1 MIDRFQLSIIIPTY
15 NESENIVALINY
27 LKSNTSN
34 LLIEI
39 IVSDG
44 QSTDN
49 TVEVATAAGAKVVVS
64 PSKGR
69 AAQMNYGA
77 SLAQADV
84 LYFVHADSFPPH
96 DFIDKIDHQKKM
108 KINIGCF
115 RLKFDVSHWFFN
127 ANCWFTRFDVNA
139 FRFGDQSLFVTKD
152 IFEKAGGFNEQLVM
166 MEDQEIIHR
175 LKRHGK
181 FKVMPGTVITSAR
194 KYTDNGIFYTQGV
207 FFLIYILFKLGL
219 PQHRL
224 LKLYRRLIKQD
235 KL

>member
-1 MIDRFQLSIIIPTY
+1 MELSIIIPTY
-15 NESENIVALINY
+15 NETENIAALINY
-27 LKSNTSN
+27 LQINASNY
-34 LLIEI
+34 LIEI

-49 TVEVATAAGAKVVVS
+49 TVKIATAAGVRVVVS

-69 AAQMNYGA
+69 GAQMNYGA

-96 DFIDKIDHQKKM
+96 DFIDTISQQIKM
-108 KINIGCF
+108 GTNLGCF
-115 RLKFDVSHWFFN
+115 QLKFDVSHWFLN
-127 ANCWFTRFDVNA
+127 VNCWFTRFDINA
-139 FRFGDQSLFVTKD
+139 FRYGDQSLFVTKD
-152 IFEKAGGFNEQLVM
+152 IFQKAGGFNAQLSM

-175 LKRHGK
+175 LKRYGK
-181 FKVMPGTVITSAR
+181 FKVMHGAVITSAR
-194 KYTDNGIFYTQGV
+194 KYLENGIFHTQGV
-207 FFLIYILFKLGL
+207 FYLIYILFKLGIS
-219 PQHRL
+219 QHRL